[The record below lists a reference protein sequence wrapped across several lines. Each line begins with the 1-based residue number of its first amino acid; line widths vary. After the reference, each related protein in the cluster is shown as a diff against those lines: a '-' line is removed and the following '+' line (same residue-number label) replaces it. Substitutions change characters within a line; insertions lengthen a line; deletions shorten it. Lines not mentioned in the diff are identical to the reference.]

1 MFIREQCVSRYVT
14 KPANFSAE
22 EQDQL
27 FRLLRQLDGDSSATQ
42 RDLAAAVGV
51 SLGRLN
57 TLLRS
62 ATDASLV
69 ERITKDSADKRQRVA
84 YALTLKGASE
94 KNRLTDIFLAR
105 KFAEYDAL
113 HAELTGTASGFSPLK
128 GRTKLMQ
135 NNLAP
140 IPELYVSYDS
150 AQKLKVEAADLTS
163 HDLTPRQICDL
174 ELLMNGG
181 FNPLKGFL
189 SEADYDSVVDNMRL
203 TTGELWPMP
212 ITLDVSK
219 DFADS
224 IELGQDIALRDQEGV
239 ILGTMTVTDKWVP
252 NKAKEAEKVFGADDL
267 AHPAVNYL
275 HHTAGEVY
283 LGGPVTGIQQPVH
296 YDFRARR
303 DTPNELRAYFRKM
316 GWRKIVAFQTRNP
329 LHRAHQE
336 LTFRAARE
344 AEANLLI
351 HPVVGL
357 TKPGDIDHFTRVRCY
372 EAVLDQ
378 YPASTTTMSL
388 LNLAMRMAGPRE
400 AVWHGLIR
408 KNHGCTHFIVG
419 RDHAGPGKN
428 SAGEDFYGPYDAQD
442 LFREHQE
449 EIGITMVDFKHMVYV
464 QERAQYEPADEIA
477 DKDDVTILNIS
488 GTELR
493 RRLAEGLEIPEWFS
507 FPTVV
512 QELRKSKPPR
522 AKQGFT
528 VFFTGFSGSGKST
541 IANALMVKLM
551 EMGGRPVTLLDGDIV
566 RKNLSSE
573 LGFSKE
579 HRDLNIRRIGYVA
592 SEITKNGGIAICA
605 PIAPYASTR
614 RAVREDIEAFGA
626 FVEVHVATTIE
637 ECERRDRKGL
647 YKLAREGKIKEFTG
661 ISDPYDVPENPELSV
676 ETENVEVDNCA
687 HQVLL
692 KLESMGLIKA

>member
-1 MFIREQCVSRYVT
+1 MATPTS
-14 KPANFSAE
+14 KLNPAE
-22 EQDQL
+22 EDQL
-27 FRLLRQLDGDSSATQ
+27 FRLLRQLDTAPEASQRAT
-42 RDLAAAVGV
+42 AAAIGI
-51 SLGRLN
+51 SLGGLN
-57 TLLRS
+57 GLLRT
-62 ATDASLV
+62 AV
-69 ERITKDSADKRQRVA
+69 EAGLIKISDRPGPDKRQRFA
-84 YALTLKGASE
+84 YSLTSRGATE
-94 KNRLTDIFLAR
+94 KVRLTDRFLAR
-105 KFAEYDAL
+105 KLAEYDAL
-113 HAELTGTASGFSPLK
+113 HAELTGTTSGLVPLK
-128 GRTKLMQ
+128 HRTNLME

-140 IPELYVSYDS
+140 IPELYVSHES
-150 AQKLKVEAADLTS
+150 AQKLKVEAADLVS
-163 HDLTPRQICDL
+163 WDLTPRQICDL

-181 FNPLKGFL
+181 FNRLKGFL
-189 SEADYDSVVDNMRL
+189 TEEDYNSVVDNMRL
-203 TTGELWPMP
+203 ADGSLWPMP
-212 ITLDVSK
+212 ITLDVSEE
-219 DFADS
+219 FAGS
-224 IELGQDIALRDQEGV
+224 LEAGQDIALRDQEGV
-239 ILGTMTVTDKWVP
+239 ILATMTVTDNWVP
-252 NKAKEAEKVFGADDL
+252 NKSKEAEKVFGADDD

-275 HHTAGEVY
+275 HNQAGKVY
-283 LGGPVTGIQQPVH
+283 LGGPVVGIQQPVH

-303 DTPNELRAYFRKM
+303 DTPNELRAYFRKL
-316 GWRKIVAFQTRNP
+316 GWRRIVAFQTRNP

-336 LTFRAARE
+336 LTFRAAKE
-344 AEANLLI
+344 AQANLLI
-351 HPVVGL
+351 HPVVGM
-357 TKPGDIDHFTRVRCY
+357 TKPGDVDHFTRVRCY
-372 EAVLDQ
+372 EAVLDK

-388 LNLAMRMAGPRE
+388 LPLAMRMAGPRE

-408 KNHGCTHFIVG
+408 ANYGCSHFIVG

-428 SAGEDFYGPYDAQD
+428 SAGEDFYGPYDAQE
-442 LFREHQE
+442 LFRAHQE
-449 EIGITMVDFKHMVYV
+449 EMGIEMVDFKHMVYV

-477 DKDDVTILNIS
+477 DKDEVTILNIS

-507 FPTVV
+507 FPEVV
-512 QELRKSKPPR
+512 KELRRTKPPR
-522 AKQGFT
+522 SKQGFT

-605 PIAPYASTR
+605 PIAPYATTR

-626 FVEVHVATTIE
+626 FVEVHVATSIE

-661 ISDPYDVPENPELSV
+661 ISDPYDVPANPELSV

-687 HQVLL
+687 HQVIL
-692 KLESMGLIKA
+692 KLESMGLIAAQ

>member
-1 MFIREQCVSRYVT
+1 M
-14 KPANFSAE
+14 
-22 EQDQL
+22 
-27 FRLLRQLDGDSSATQ
+27 
-42 RDLAAAVGV
+42 
-51 SLGRLN
+51 
-57 TLLRS
+57 
-62 ATDASLV
+62 AS
-69 ERITKDSADKRQRVA
+69 
-84 YALTLKGASE
+84 
-94 KNRLTDIFLAR
+94 
-105 KFAEYDAL
+105 
-113 HAELTGTASGFSPLK
+113 
-128 GRTKLMQ
+128 
-135 NNLAP
+135 NLAP
-140 IPELYVSYDS
+140 IPELYVSYES
-150 AQKLKVEAADLTS
+150 AQKLKAEAGNLAS

-189 SEADYDSVVDNMRL
+189 TEEDYDSVVETMR
-203 TTGELWPMP
+203 TKDGALWPMP
-212 ITLDVSK
+212 VTLDVSEK
-219 DFADS
+219 FADTV
-224 IELGQDIALRDQEGV
+224 ELGQDIALRDQEGV
-239 ILGTMTVTDKWVP
+239 ILATMTVTDKWVP
-252 NKAKEAEKVFGADDL
+252 NKSREAEKVFGADDL

-275 HHTAGEVY
+275 HNHAGAVY
-283 LGGPVTGIQQPVH
+283 LGGPITGIQQPVH

-336 LTFRAARE
+336 LTFRAAKE
-344 AEANLLI
+344 AQAKLLI
-351 HPVVGL
+351 HPVVGM
-357 TKPGDIDHFTRVRCY
+357 TKPGDVDHFTRVRCY
-372 EAVLDQ
+372 EAVLDK
-378 YPASTTTMSL
+378 YPSSTTHLSL

-400 AVWHGLIR
+400 ALWHAIIR
-408 KNHGCTHFIVG
+408 KNHGLTHFIVG

-428 SAGEDFYGPYDAQD
+428 SQGEDFYGPYDAQE
-442 LFREHQE
+442 LVRQHQE
-449 EIGITMVDFKHMVYV
+449 EVGIEMVDFKHMVYV
-464 QERAQYEPADEIA
+464 QEKAQYYPIDEVPEGA
-477 DKDDVTILNIS
+477 TVLNIS

-507 FPTVV
+507 FPEVV
-512 QELRKSKPPR
+512 KELRRTKPPR

-605 PIAPYASTR
+605 PIAPYAATR
-614 RAVREDIEAFGA
+614 RAVREDVENFGA
-626 FVEVHVATTIE
+626 FIEVHVATSIE
-637 ECERRDRKGL
+637 ECEKRDRKGL

-661 ISDPYDVPENPELSV
+661 ISDPYDVPENPELRV
-676 ETENVEVDNCA
+676 ETEGTDVDNCA
-687 HQVLL
+687 HQVIL
-692 KLESMGLIKA
+692 KLEQMGLIAG

>member
-1 MFIREQCVSRYVT
+1 MSI
-14 KPANFSAE
+14 ANLS
-22 EQDQL
+22 
-27 FRLLRQLDGDSSATQ
+27 
-42 RDLAAAVGV
+42 
-51 SLGRLN
+51 
-57 TLLRS
+57 
-62 ATDASLV
+62 
-69 ERITKDSADKRQRVA
+69 
-84 YALTLKGASE
+84 
-94 KNRLTDIFLAR
+94 
-105 KFAEYDAL
+105 
-113 HAELTGTASGFSPLK
+113 
-128 GRTKLMQ
+128 
-135 NNLAP
+135 P
-140 IPELYVSYDS
+140 IPELYVSYES
-150 AQKLKVEAADLTS
+150 AQKLKVEAAQLTS

-189 SEADYDSVVDNMRL
+189 TEKDYTGVVENMRL
-203 TTGELWPMP
+203 ADGSLWPMP
-212 ITLDVSK
+212 ITLDVSE
-219 DFADS
+219 DFAAKV
-224 IELGQDIALRDQEGV
+224 EVGQDIALRDQEGV
-239 ILGTMTVTDKWVP
+239 ILAMMSVTDKYIP
-252 NKAKEAEKVFGADDL
+252 NKAREAEMVFGADDS

-275 HHTAGEVY
+275 HNQAGAVY

-296 YDFRARR
+296 YDFKARR
-303 DTPNELRAYFRKM
+303 DTPNELRAYFRKV
-316 GWRKIVAFQTRNP
+316 GWRKVVAFQTRNP

-344 AEANLLI
+344 AQANLLI
-351 HPVVGL
+351 HPVVGM
-357 TKPGDIDHFTRVRCY
+357 TKPGDVDHFTRVRCY

-378 YPASTTTMSL
+378 YPSSTTTMSL

-428 SAGEDFYGPYDAQD
+428 SAGQDFYGPYDAQD
-442 LFREHQE
+442 LFKTYET
-449 EIGITMVDFKHMVYV
+449 EIGLEMVDFKHMVYV
-464 QERAQYEPADEIA
+464 QEKAQYFPADEVPEGA
-477 DKDDVTILNIS
+477 TVLDIS

-507 FPTVV
+507 FPQVV
-512 QELRKSKPPR
+512 TELRRTRPARS
-522 AKQGFT
+522 KQGFT

-551 EMGGRPVTLLDGDIV
+551 EMGGRPVTLLDGDLV

-605 PIAPYASTR
+605 PIAPYATTR
-614 RAVREDIEAFGA
+614 RAVREDVEQFGA
-626 FVEVHVATTIE
+626 FLEIHVATSLE

-661 ISDPYDVPENPELSV
+661 ISDPYNVPENPELRI
-676 ETENVEVDNCA
+676 ETENHDVDNCA

-692 KLESMGLIKA
+692 KLESMGLIKG

>member
-1 MFIREQCVSRYVT
+1 M
-14 KPANFSAE
+14 
-22 EQDQL
+22 
-27 FRLLRQLDGDSSATQ
+27 
-42 RDLAAAVGV
+42 
-51 SLGRLN
+51 GRLKVP
-57 TLLRS
+57 
-62 ATDASLV
+62 LV
-69 ERITKDSADKRQRVA
+69 EIIATAK
-84 YALTLKGASE
+84 E
-94 KNRLTDIFLAR
+94 EPMLA
-105 KFAEYDAL
+105 
-113 HAELTGTASGFSPLK
+113 
-128 GRTKLMQ
+128 
-135 NNLAP
+135 NLSP
-140 IPELYVSYDS
+140 IPELYVSHES
-150 AQKLKVEAADLTS
+150 AQKLKVEAADLIS
-163 HDLTPRQICDL
+163 WDLTPRQICDL

-189 SEADYDSVVDNMRL
+189 LEADYNSVVETMRL
-203 TTGELWPMP
+203 EDGSLWPMP
-212 ITLDVSK
+212 ITLDVGEA
-219 DFADS
+219 FAEKLN
-224 IELGQDIALRDQEGV
+224 IGQDIALRDQEGV
-239 ILGTMTVTDKWVP
+239 ILATMTVTDRWMP
-252 NKAKEAEKVFGADDL
+252 DKAKEAKLVFGADDL

-275 HHTAGEVY
+275 HNTAGAVY
-283 LGGPVTGIQQPVH
+283 LGGPVVGIQQPIH

-303 DTPNELRAYFRKM
+303 DTPNELRAYFRKL
-316 GWRKIVAFQTRNP
+316 GWRKVVAFQTRNP

-336 LTFRAARE
+336 LTFRAAKE
-344 AEANLLI
+344 AQANLMI
-351 HPVVGL
+351 HPVVGM

-372 EAVLDQ
+372 EAVLDK
-378 YPASTTTMSL
+378 YPAATTTMSL

-428 SAGEDFYGPYDAQD
+428 SAGEEFYGPYDAQD
-442 LFREHQE
+442 LFRTYQE
-449 EIGITMVDFKHMVYV
+449 EMGIEMMDFKHMVYV
-464 QERAQYEPADEIA
+464 QERAQYEPADEIEEG
-477 DKDDVTILNIS
+477 VTVLNIS

-493 RRLAEGLEIPEWFS
+493 RRLSEGLEIPEWFS
-507 FPTVV
+507 FPEVV
-512 QELRKSKPPR
+512 AELRKTRPPR
-522 AKQGFT
+522 SKQGFT

-614 RAVREDIEAFGA
+614 RAVREDVEQFGA
-626 FVEVHVATTIE
+626 FAEVHVATSIE

-661 ISDPYDVPENPELSV
+661 ISDPYDVPENPELRV
-676 ETENVEVDNCA
+676 ETENVDVDHCA

-692 KLESMGLIKA
+692 KLESMGLIAAQ

>member
-1 MFIREQCVSRYVT
+1 MSLPIKKSN
-14 KPANFSAE
+14 PDE
-22 EQDQL
+22 EDVL
-27 FRLLRQLDGDSSATQ
+27 FRLLRQLDLAPGASQRATATA
-42 RDLAAAVGV
+42 LGI

-57 TLLRS
+57 AQLR
-62 ATDASLV
+62 AAADAGLISISD
-69 ERITKDSADKRQRVA
+69 RAGPDNRQRFA
-84 YALTLKGASE
+84 YSITTRGAAE
-94 KNRLTDIFLAR
+94 KMRLTDQFLAR
-105 KFAEYDAL
+105 KLADYNAL
-113 HAELTGTASGFSPLK
+113 HAELTGTASGLAPLK
-128 GRTKLMQ
+128 HRTHPMQ

-140 IPELYVSYDS
+140 IPELFVSYES
-150 AQKLKVEAADLTS
+150 AQKLKVEAGDLVS
-163 HDLTPRQICDL
+163 LDLTPRQICDL

-189 SEADYDSVVDNMRL
+189 SEADYDGVVENMRL
-203 TTGELWPMP
+203 ADGTLWPMP
-212 ITLDVSK
+212 INLDVSEA
-219 DFADS
+219 FAADLQ
-224 IELGQDIALRDQEGV
+224 EGQDIALRDQEGV
-239 ILGTMTVTDKWVP
+239 ILATMTITDNWVP
-252 NKAKEAEKVFGADDL
+252 NKAREAEKVFGADDD

-275 HHTAGEVY
+275 HNQAGKVY

-296 YDFRARR
+296 YDFRGRR

-316 GWRKIVAFQTRNP
+316 GWHKVVAFQTRNP

-336 LTFRAARE
+336 LTFRAAKE
-344 AEANLLI
+344 AQANLLI

-357 TKPGDIDHFTRVRCY
+357 TKPGDVDHFTRVRCY
-372 EAVLDQ
+372 EAVLDK
-378 YPASTTTMSL
+378 YPASTTSMSL

-408 KNHGCTHFIVG
+408 ANHGCTHFIVG

-428 SAGEDFYGPYDAQD
+428 SAGDDFYGPYDAQD
-442 LFREHQE
+442 LFRKYQD
-449 EIGITMVDFKHMVYV
+449 EIGVEMVDFKHMVWV
-464 QERAQYEPADEIA
+464 QERAQYEPMDEIK
-477 DKDDVTILNIS
+477 DKEDVTILNIS

-507 FPTVV
+507 FPEVV
-512 QELRKSKPPR
+512 TELRKTKPAR
-522 AKQGFT
+522 DKQGFT
-528 VFFTGFSGSGKST
+528 VFFTGLSGSGKST

-592 SEITKNGGIAICA
+592 SEITKNAGIAICA
-605 PIAPYASTR
+605 PIAPYATTR
-614 RAVREDIEAFGA
+614 RAVREDIESFGA
-626 FVEVHVATTIE
+626 FIEVHVATSLE

-661 ISDPYDVPENPELSV
+661 ISDPYDVPVEPELRV
-676 ETENVEVDNCA
+676 ETEGTDVDHCA
-687 HQVLL
+687 HQVIL
-692 KLESMGLIKA
+692 KLESLGLIKG

>member
-1 MFIREQCVSRYVT
+1 VT
-14 KPANFSAE
+14 HPIADSE
-22 EQDQL
+22 DTL
-27 FRLLRQLDGDSSATQ
+27 FRLLRQVDLASDATQ
-42 RDLAAAVGV
+42 RALAAAIGV
-51 SLGRLN
+51 SLGRFN
-57 TLLRS
+57 TQLKAAIADGFIS
-62 ATDASLV
+62 VDA
-69 ERITKDSADKRQRVA
+69 RDSADRRQRFA
-84 YALTLKGASE
+84 YRLTLKGAAQMAQ
-94 KNRLTDIFLAR
+94 LTDQFLAR

-113 HAELTGTASGFSPLK
+113 HAELTGTTSGLVPLQN
-128 GRTKLMQ
+128 RTKLML
-135 NNLAP
+135 NNLSP
-140 IPELYVSYDS
+140 ISELYVSHDS
-150 AQKLKVEAADLTS
+150 AQKLKLEAADLIS

-189 SEADYDSVVDNMRL
+189 SEADYNSVVDNMRL
-203 TTGELWPMP
+203 ADGSLWPMP
-212 ITLDVSK
+212 INLDVTA
-219 DFADS
+219 DFAEGLE
-224 IELGQDIALRDQEGV
+224 IGQDIALRDQEGV
-239 ILGTMTVTDKWVP
+239 ILATMTVTDRWTP
-252 NKAKEAEKVFGADDL
+252 NKAHEAKMVFGADDD

-275 HHTAGEVY
+275 HNQAGAVY
-283 LGGPVTGIQQPVH
+283 LGGPITGIQQPVH
-296 YDFRARR
+296 YDFRGRR

-316 GWRKIVAFQTRNP
+316 GWRKVVAFQTRNP

-344 AEANLLI
+344 AQANLLI
-351 HPVVGL
+351 HPVVGM
-357 TKPGDIDHFTRVRCY
+357 TKPGDVDHFTRVRCY
-372 EAVLDQ
+372 EAVLDK
-378 YPASTTTMSL
+378 YPQSTTAMSL

-428 SAGEDFYGPYDAQD
+428 SAGDDFYGPYDAQD

-449 EIGITMVDFKHMVYV
+449 EMGIEMVDFKHMVWV
-464 QERAQYEPADEIA
+464 QERAQYEAIDEIK
-477 DKDDVTILNIS
+477 DKENVTILNIS

-507 FPTVV
+507 FPEVV
-512 QELRKSKPPR
+512 KELRRTKPPR
-522 AKQGFT
+522 SKQGFT

-605 PIAPYASTR
+605 PIAPYATTR
-614 RAVREDIEAFGA
+614 RAVREDVEDFGA
-626 FVEVHVATTIE
+626 FVEVHVATSIE
-637 ECERRDRKGL
+637 ECERRDRTPMTSPL
-647 YKLAREGKIKEFTG
+647 TQSSA
-661 ISDPYDVPENPELSV
+661 
-676 ETENVEVDNCA
+676 
-687 HQVLL
+687 
-692 KLESMGLIKA
+692 